1 MELESELENRNN
13 EYCEVLQMDQADR
26 EEFSIQTKANLD
38 LAKEKD
44 VSPALSLFNL
54 YSYTFKEIITRL
66 EVEAQEQKD
75 EHRRDL
81 IELSNHIDEMRER
94 DEKKDSELEQLRL
107 TLYDLED
114 AILQQIAMKKY
125 AEQVKIL
132 EIFYWYEI

>member
-1 MELESELENRNN
+1 ML
-13 EYCEVLQMDQADR
+13 V
-26 EEFSIQTKANLD
+26 
-38 LAKEKD
+38 
-44 VSPALSLFNL
+44 LSLFNH

>member
-1 MELESELENRNN
+1 ML
-13 EYCEVLQMDQADR
+13 V
-26 EEFSIQTKANLD
+26 
-38 LAKEKD
+38 
-44 VSPALSLFNL
+44 LSLFNH
-54 YSYTFKEIITRL
+54 YSYTFQEIITRL

>member
-1 MELESELENRNN
+1 MNHTNF
-13 EYCEVLQMDQADR
+13 Q
-26 EEFSIQTKANLD
+26 
-38 LAKEKD
+38 
-44 VSPALSLFNL
+44 
-54 YSYTFKEIITRL
+54 EIITRL

-132 EIFYWYEI
+132 EIFVFYWYEI